1 MKREYKSK
9 KMFIFIILLLITI
22 QVITIIGMAR
32 FTITGLNSDKVES
45 GEVINSIDELIKK
58 AFSMSIDKIDE
69 KPGYSGSTGD
79 PDDSGNDGGATDT
92 PSDTGGATTSSNGGS
107 SGRSSTGC
115 NNDAPANS
123 DDDSDV
129 VDSEPESVDATSLPI
144 KKNFA
149 EAISIISKPKL
160 NIDAPDRALPGVE
173 IKATVTSRGE
183 PVKGV
188 IVKLVGESLTN
199 GEGTAL
205 VKVPNYLENE
215 KLILSAS
222 KEGYISSLTYILITE
237 EEMTLDNQ
245 LQFSYSEQQNEGTV
259 ILDFLDSWKYKWYNN
274 LQISINRL
282 E

>member
-1 MKREYKSK
+1 MCFRRVYTVRLMKREYKSK

-45 GEVINSIDELIKK
+45 GEVINSVDELIKK
-58 AFSMSIDKIDE
+58 AFSIERIDE
-69 KPGYSGSTGD
+69 KPAYDGSTGD
-79 PDDSGNDGGATDT
+79 PGDSGNDDGATDT
-92 PSDTGGATTSSNGGS
+92 PSDTGG
-107 SGRSSTGC
+107 
-115 NNDAPANS
+115 S

-129 VDSEPESVDATSLPI
+129 VDSEPESVDATNLLI

-149 EAISIISKPKL
+149 EAISISKPKL
-160 NIDAPDRALPGVE
+160 NIDAPDKALPGIE

-199 GEGTAL
+199 GEGAAL
-205 VKVPNYLENE
+205 VKVPNLKNGT
-215 KLILSAS
+215 LILSAS

-237 EEMTLDNQ
+237 EKMTSDNQ
-245 LQFSYSEQQNEGTV
+245 LQFSYSEQQNEETV
-259 ILDFLDSWKYKWYNN
+259 ILDFLDPWKYKWYNN
-274 LQISINRL
+274 LQISINRP